1 MSRAYRER
9 SGVKRALP
17 FGRDLFISSTYL
29 SSLALTQTPLGSNSS
44 SHFSQFSLQSLS
56 SRVKQRDGRV
66 LDRLEE
72 MGSTGL
78 RRARLAGVRGMDA

>member
-17 FGRDLFISSTYL
+17 FGRDLFISSYL
-29 SSLALTQTPLGSNSS
+29 SSLALTQTPLGSSSS